1 MHFHNGNLHPGSVH
15 FMNNR
20 LQFTETCSLLRIN
33 VLPDFKAGINAAVQ
47 QFNVKCISMLLDFKH
62 LLCDVLSKLIVYC
75 LDVYGSQLWDYESGR
90 AEVFMLPGERRCA
103 GFGNCQMLH
112 TALCCPLYATVTQM
126 LEELTWVPL
135 SKTRENARLIL
146 FYKIINNLAMVP
158 HSCLEKA
165 DGRTRKNHNLKFR
178 HIGYNVDPYGQSFFP
193 KCISA
198 WNGLAQEIAEAN
210 TLDLF
215 KSKLAH

>member
-1 MHFHNGNLHPGSVH
+1 MQIHSFLSTL
-15 FMNNR
+15 F
-20 LQFTETCSLLRIN
+20 SLLKKT
-33 VLPDFKAGINAAVQ
+33 PFW
-47 QFNVKCISMLLDFKH
+47 LDH
-62 LLCDVLSKLIVYC
+62 YYPMRAWLMGVPTLSK
-75 LDVYGSQLWDYESGR
+75 R
-90 AEVFMLPGERRCA
+90 
-103 GFGNCQMLH
+103 
-112 TALCCPLYATVTQM
+112 
-126 LEELTWVPL
+126 
-135 SKTRENARLIL
+135 RENARLIL

>member
-1 MHFHNGNLHPGSVH
+1 MTGLTSEDVHKGN
-15 FMNNR
+15 
-20 LQFTETCSLLRIN
+20 
-33 VLPDFKAGINAAVQ
+33 
-47 QFNVKCISMLLDFKH
+47 ML
-62 LLCDVLSKLIVYC
+62 SIA
-75 LDVYGSQLWDYESGR
+75 YGMYES
-90 AEVFMLPGERRCA
+90 
-103 GFGNCQMLH
+103 
-112 TALCCPLYATVTQM
+112 VTQM

-135 SKTRENARLIL
+135 SKRRENARLIL

-165 DGRTRKNHNLKFR
+165 DGHTRKNHNLKFR

-215 KSKLAH
+215 IGTLDPTPIHQQSYS

>member
-1 MHFHNGNLHPGSVH
+1 MCPILSYQNIATLTPVYETAYFALVRSFLEYSATVWHPH
-15 FMNNR
+15 QKYN
-20 LQFTETCSLLRIN
+20 
-33 VLPDFKAGINAAVQ
+33 PDKLEMVQHSAAR
-47 QFNVKCISMLLDFKH
+47 FVKGR
-62 LLCDVLSKLIVYC
+62 
-75 LDVYGSQLWDYESGR
+75 YGMYES
-90 AEVFMLPGERRCA
+90 
-103 GFGNCQMLH
+103 
-112 TALCCPLYATVTQM
+112 VTQM

-135 SKTRENARLIL
+135 SKRRENACLIL

-165 DGRTRKNHNLKFR
+165 DGRTRKKHNLKFR
-178 HIGYNVDPYGQSFFP
+178 HIGYNVDPCGQSFFP

>member
-1 MHFHNGNLHPGSVH
+1 MAYRRARGDLIEVYKIIHEIYDSKTTGNILKLRDKIQLSLRGHNYILEHKRLYNPMRVNYFTNRVVNNWNSLPECIVVFVETGSLNI
-15 FMNNR
+15 FKN
-20 LQFTETCSLLRIN
+20 SLDR
-33 VLPDFKAGINAAVQ
+33 
-47 QFNVKCISMLLDFKH
+47 
-62 LLCDVLSKLIVYC
+62 LSK
-75 LDVYGSQLWDYESGR
+75 R
-90 AEVFMLPGERRCA
+90 
-103 GFGNCQMLH
+103 
-112 TALCCPLYATVTQM
+112 
-126 LEELTWVPL
+126 
-135 SKTRENARLIL
+135 RENACLIL
-146 FYKIINNLAMVP
+146 FHKIINNLAMVP

>member
-1 MHFHNGNLHPGSVH
+1 MVQ
-15 FMNNR
+15 R
-20 LQFTETCSLLRIN
+20 W
-33 VLPDFKAGINAAVQ
+33 AAR
-47 QFNVKCISMLLDFKH
+47 FVKGR
-62 LLCDVLSKLIVYC
+62 
-75 LDVYGSQLWDYESGR
+75 YGMYES
-90 AEVFMLPGERRCA
+90 
-103 GFGNCQMLH
+103 
-112 TALCCPLYATVTQM
+112 VTQM

-135 SKTRENARLIL
+135 SKRRENARLIL
-146 FYKIINNLAMVP
+146 FYKIINKFAMVP

-165 DGRTRKNHNLKFR
+165 DGRTRKKHNLEFR

-198 WNGLAQEIAEAN
+198 WNSLAQEIAEAN

>member
-1 MHFHNGNLHPGSVH
+1 MHMKIEINHP
-15 FMNNR
+15 
-20 LQFTETCSLLRIN
+20 EN
-33 VLPDFKAGINAAVQ
+33 VSPPSPEFFQIPWTNSTPGMVP
-47 QFNVKCISMLLDFKH
+47 
-62 LLCDVLSKLIVYC
+62 
-75 LDVYGSQLWDYESGR
+75 YGMYES
-90 AEVFMLPGERRCA
+90 
-103 GFGNCQMLH
+103 
-112 TALCCPLYATVTQM
+112 VTQM

-135 SKTRENARLIL
+135 LKRRENARLIL

-178 HIGYNVDPYGQSFFP
+178 HIGYNVDPYRQSFFP

>member
-1 MHFHNGNLHPGSVH
+1 MVQ
-15 FMNNR
+15 R
-20 LQFTETCSLLRIN
+20 R
-33 VLPDFKAGINAAVQ
+33 AAR
-47 QFNVKCISMLLDFKH
+47 FVKGR
-62 LLCDVLSKLIVYC
+62 
-75 LDVYGSQLWDYESGR
+75 YGMYES
-90 AEVFMLPGERRCA
+90 
-103 GFGNCQMLH
+103 
-112 TALCCPLYATVTQM
+112 VTQM

-135 SKTRENARLIL
+135 SKRRENARLIL

-165 DGRTRKNHNLKFR
+165 AGRTRKKHNLKFR